1 MKTWIA
7 KQEDIKQAWWIV
19 DATDQTLGRLATQIV
34 TVLRGKNKPLFTP
47 NVDCGDF
54 VVIINC
60 EKVRMTGGGK
70 KWVDKTYYRHSRFFG
85 SLKEKSAEQM
95 LNEDPSFILTEAIRG
110 MLPTNRLSR
119 QILKKLKVFKGAE
132 HDHAAQRPQP
142 MQLTTNKK

>member
-19 DATDQTLGRLATQIV
+19 DATDQTLGRLATQIT
-34 TVLRGKNKPLFTP
+34 TVLRGKNKPTFTP
-47 NVDCGDF
+47 NIDCGDF
-54 VVIINC
+54 VVVINSD
-60 EKVRMTGGGK
+60 KVRMTGGRKWIEK
-70 KWVDKTYYRHSRFFG
+70 KYYRHSRFFG

-95 LNEDPSFILTEAIRG
+95 LNEDPSFILTEAVRG

-119 QILKKLKVFKGAE
+119 NILKKLKVFKGAE

-142 MQLTTNKK
+142 MQLTNNNK